1 MSTFTLLFLK
11 SMGIN
16 YFIVCPR
23 DYTGS
28 ILTASLEGENLKPG
42 GQVQRMFVEKWQVVR
57 MRVLRDVG
65 VWYSDRQV
73 AEKLRS
79 FPVVGPARKP
89 V

>member
-1 MSTFTLLFLK
+1 
-11 SMGIN
+11 MGIN

-28 ILTASLEGENLKPG
+28 MLTTSLEGEKPG
-42 GQVQRMFVEKWQVVR
+42 GQVQHMFVEKCQVVR

-65 VWYSDRQV
+65 VLYSDRQV

>member
-1 MSTFTLLFLK
+1 
-11 SMGIN
+11 MGIN
-16 YFIVCPR
+16 YFVVCPR
-23 DYTGS
+23 DCTGS
-28 ILTASLEGENLKPG
+28 MLTTSLEGENLKPR
-42 GQVQRMFVEKWQVVR
+42 GQVQRMVVEKWQAVR
-57 MRVLRDVG
+57 TRVLRDVG